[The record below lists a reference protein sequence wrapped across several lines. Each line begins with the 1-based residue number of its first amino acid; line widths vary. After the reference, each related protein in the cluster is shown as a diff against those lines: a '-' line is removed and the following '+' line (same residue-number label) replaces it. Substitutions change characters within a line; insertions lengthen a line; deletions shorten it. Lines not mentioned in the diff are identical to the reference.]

1 MSRKNVSKAKNK
13 RIICFVDETG
23 SAGDEQFSLG
33 LVMAF
38 SHDVAKVDKMFSDLM
53 PVGFNEFH
61 ANKHDNDFVKAT
73 IASFVERAAETSIM
87 MFSHYK
93 PDLREDCKETTYAK
107 SLIEAVKASTK
118 KFRAHHRLGAQ
129 INNID
134 VLVDACEHNSGPIF
148 TGRVSDAIANDGIF
162 RGVNRVIPLDSSV
175 SRLIQLADAVAYMRH
190 LSRTGGVT
198 AKELSDQFQINLF

>member
-1 MSRKNVSKAKNK
+1 MPRKKASKGKNK

-23 SAGDEQFSLG
+23 TAGEEGFSLG

-61 ANKHDNDFVKAT
+61 ANKHDNDFVKAI
-73 IASFVERAAETSIM
+73 IASFVERAAGTSLM

-93 PDLREDCKETTYAK
+93 PDLRVACKETTYAK
-107 SLIEAVKASTK
+107 SLIEAVKSSTK
-118 KFRAHHRLGAQ
+118 KFRAQHKLGAQ

-134 VLVDACEHNSGPIF
+134 VLVDHCEQNSGLIF
-148 TGRVSDAIANDGIF
+148 AQKVTDAIASDGIF
-162 RGVNRVIPLDSSV
+162 RGVNRVVPLDSSV

-190 LSRTGGVT
+190 LSRTGAAT
-198 AKELSDQFQINLF
+198 SKELSDQLKIDIS